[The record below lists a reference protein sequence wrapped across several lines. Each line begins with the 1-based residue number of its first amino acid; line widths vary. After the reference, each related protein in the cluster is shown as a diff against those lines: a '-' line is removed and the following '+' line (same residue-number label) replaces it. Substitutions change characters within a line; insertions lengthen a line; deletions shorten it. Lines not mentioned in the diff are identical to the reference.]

1 MNRTQ
6 PIDYK
11 SVLSLFLP
19 AGLLDYFDITEASN
33 MGDYFMLVLVEK
45 DIVPE
50 NLQGLPLISNGF
62 HKPIT
67 VTDFPVRDHTM
78 YFRIKRR
85 LDYFDITEA
94 SNMGDYFM
102 LVLVEK
108 DIVPENLQG
117 LPLIS
122 NGFHKP
128 ITVTDFPVRD
138 HTMYFRIKRRR
149 WLDKSTGKSYS
160 RDWNLVASGT
170 RITAEFGAFLKELP

>member
-50 NLQGLPLISNGF
+50 NLQ
-62 HKPIT
+62 
-67 VTDFPVRDHTM
+67 D
-78 YFRIKRR
+78 
-85 LDYFDITEA
+85 
-94 SNMGDYFM
+94 
-102 LVLVEK
+102 
-108 DIVPENLQG
+108 

-160 RDWNLVASGT
+160 YNPQN
-170 RITAEFGAFLKELP
+170 EAFLHSRTSRAISQNETYRRNTPYPPLKNRPAYAGIHIL

>member
-50 NLQGLPLISNGF
+50 NLQ
-62 HKPIT
+62 
-67 VTDFPVRDHTM
+67 D
-78 YFRIKRR
+78 
-85 LDYFDITEA
+85 
-94 SNMGDYFM
+94 
-102 LVLVEK
+102 
-108 DIVPENLQG
+108 

-170 RITAEFGAFLKELP
+170 RITAEFGAFLKELPWYPCSEHQERCRVYAFEGKCPKWLLQEPSERISLMESEKHSDEFTLSWLRHSKNMHFITCW

>member
-1 MNRTQ
+1 METKEFSTKSRVRGDFQARFCEKGRVKFPPTYSTRTQ

-50 NLQGLPLISNGF
+50 NLQ
-62 HKPIT
+62 
-67 VTDFPVRDHTM
+67 D
-78 YFRIKRR
+78 
-85 LDYFDITEA
+85 
-94 SNMGDYFM
+94 
-102 LVLVEK
+102 
-108 DIVPENLQG
+108 

>member
-1 MNRTQ
+1 
-6 PIDYK
+6 
-11 SVLSLFLP
+11 
-19 AGLLDYFDITEASN
+19 

-50 NLQGLPLISNGF
+50 NLQDLPLISNGF

-85 LDYFDITEA
+85 
-94 SNMGDYFM
+94 G
-102 LVLVEK
+102 
-108 DIVPENLQG
+108 
-117 LPLIS
+117 
-122 NGFHKP
+122 
-128 ITVTDFPVRD
+128 
-138 HTMYFRIKRRR
+138 

-160 RDWNLVASGT
+160 RDWDLVASGT